1 MGLFNWTFSILN
13 YKKYLF
19 DGTEQLNHVYYL
31 WRFISMKTLANLK
44 PNEEAIVKQLKASE
58 LLPKLLEM
66 GLYEGKKVMVLFKAP
81 TGDPI
86 AVQVGN
92 YVLSMR
98 KSEAEQIII
107 E

>member
-1 MGLFNWTFSILN
+1 M
-13 YKKYLF
+13 
-19 DGTEQLNHVYYL
+19 
-31 WRFISMKTLANLK
+31 RTLADLK
-44 PNEEAIVKQLKASE
+44 PNIESIVKELKASD

-66 GLYEGKKVMVLFKAP
+66 GLYEGKQVTVLFKAP

>member
-1 MGLFNWTFSILN
+1 MR
-13 YKKYLF
+13 K
-19 DGTEQLNHVYYL
+19 
-31 WRFISMKTLANLK
+31 LADLK
-44 PNEEAIVKQLKASE
+44 PNIESIVKELKASD

-66 GLYEGKKVMVLFKAP
+66 GLYEGKQVTVLFKAP

>member
-1 MGLFNWTFSILN
+1 M
-13 YKKYLF
+13 
-19 DGTEQLNHVYYL
+19 
-31 WRFISMKTLANLK
+31 RTLADLK
-44 PNEEAIVKQLKASE
+44 PNVESIVKELKATD

-98 KSEAEQIII
+98 KSEAEQIVI